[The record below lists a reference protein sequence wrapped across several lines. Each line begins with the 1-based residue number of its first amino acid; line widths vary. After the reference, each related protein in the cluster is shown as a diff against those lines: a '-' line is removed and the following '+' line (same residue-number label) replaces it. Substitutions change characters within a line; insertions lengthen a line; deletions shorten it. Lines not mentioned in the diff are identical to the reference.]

1 MTIGNLGKRGIKMKI
16 KSIIFL
22 VIVLFF
28 CYQNCSQKQ
37 FADET
42 SQNSQN
48 VVSSQKLSDLQVQN
62 LKFFTEKD
70 SELQKGAHTFY
81 VKTKTLYSLDTE
93 SGVLAEHD
101 QAADTLNTYCL
112 TTELLNEIRSI
123 LGSSSVCQGGK
134 STDEACAQVIVE
146 PYAELVTANDVIQ
159 LGSASDACGSNKV
172 DLCEDQSSVL
182 KGWIE
187 SVRGQLPQLGCGN

>member
-1 MTIGNLGKRGIKMKI
+1 MTISSLGVRGIKMKI
-16 KSIIFL
+16 KSILFL
-22 VIVLFF
+22 VVVLFF
-28 CYQNCSQKQ
+28 CYQNCSQQKLSG
-37 FADET
+37 ET
-42 SQNSQN
+42 SQKSQN

-70 SELQKGAHTFY
+70 SEIQKGDHKFY

-112 TTELLNEIRSI
+112 NTELLNEIRSLI
-123 LGSSSVCQGGK
+123 SDSSICRSGP
-134 STDEACAQVIVE
+134 STAEACAQVITD
-146 PYAELVTANDVIQ
+146 PYAELVTASDMIQ
-159 LGSASDACGSNKV
+159 LGSASDACGSNKI
-172 DLCEDQSSVL
+172 DLCDDQSSVL

-187 SVRGQLPQLGCGN
+187 SVHSQLPQLGCGL

>member
-1 MTIGNLGKRGIKMKI
+1 MTISSLGQRGIKMKI
-16 KSIIFL
+16 KSILFL
-22 VIVLFF
+22 VVVLFF
-28 CYQNCSQKQ
+28 SYQNCSQKQ

-42 SQNSQN
+42 SQKSQN

-70 SELQKGAHTFY
+70 SEIQNGAHKFY

-112 TTELLNEIRSI
+112 NAELLSEIRSLI
-123 LGSSSVCQGGK
+123 SSASICRSGP
-134 STDEACAQVIVE
+134 STAEACAQVIVE
-146 PYAELVTANDVIQ
+146 PYAELITANDVIQ
-159 LGSASDACGSNKV
+159 LGSASDACGSNKI
-172 DLCEDQSSVL
+172 DLCDDQSSVL
-182 KGWIE
+182 KSWIE
-187 SVRGQLPQLGCGN
+187 SVHSQLPQLGCGQ

>member
-1 MTIGNLGKRGIKMKI
+1 MKRGIKMKI

-22 VIVLFF
+22 VVVLFF
-28 CYQNCSQKQ
+28 SYQNCSQTQ

-42 SQNSQN
+42 SQKSQN

-70 SELQKGAHTFY
+70 SEIQKGDHKFY

-112 TTELLNEIRSI
+112 NTELLSEIRSLI
-123 LGSSSVCQGGK
+123 SGSSICRSGP
-134 STDEACAQVIVE
+134 STAEACAQVITE
-146 PYAELVTANDVIQ
+146 PYAELVTASDLIQ
-159 LGSASDACGSNKV
+159 LGLASDACGSNKI
-172 DLCEDQSSVL
+172 DLCDDQSSVL

-187 SVRGQLPQLGCGN
+187 SVHSQLPQLGCGI

>member
-1 MTIGNLGKRGIKMKI
+1 MTISSLGAGGIKMKI

-22 VIVLFF
+22 IIVLFF
-28 CYQNCSQKQ
+28 SYQNCSQKQ
-37 FADET
+37 FTDEP
-42 SQNSQN
+42 SQKSQN

-70 SELQKGAHTFY
+70 SELQSGSHKIY

-112 TTELLNEIRSI
+112 NAQLLSEIRSLI
-123 LGSSSVCQGGK
+123 SVSSICRSGP
-134 STDEACAQVIVE
+134 STAEACAQVITE
-146 PYAELVTANDVIQ
+146 PYAELMTASDVIQ
-159 LGSASDACGSNKV
+159 LGSASDACGSNKI
-172 DLCEDQSSVL
+172 DLCDDQSSVL
-182 KGWIE
+182 KDWIE
-187 SVRGQLPQLGCGN
+187 SIRSQLPQLGCGN

>member
-1 MTIGNLGKRGIKMKI
+1 MKRGIKMKI

-22 VIVLFF
+22 VVVLFF
-28 CYQNCSQKQ
+28 SYQNCSQKQ

-42 SQNSQN
+42 SQKSQN

-70 SELQKGAHTFY
+70 SEIQKGDHKFY

-101 QAADTLNTYCL
+101 QAADTLNTFCL
-112 TTELLNEIRSI
+112 NTELLNEIRSLI
-123 LGSSSVCQGGK
+123 SSSSICRSGP
-134 STDEACAQVIVE
+134 STAEACAQVITD
-146 PYAELVTANDVIQ
+146 PYAELVTAGDLIQ
-159 LGSASDACGSNKV
+159 LGSASDACGSNKI
-172 DLCEDQSSVL
+172 DLCDDQSSVL

-187 SVRGQLPQLGCGN
+187 SVHSQLPQLGCGI

>member
-1 MTIGNLGKRGIKMKI
+1 MKI

-28 CYQNCSQKQ
+28 SYQNCSQKQ

-42 SQNSQN
+42 SKPENI
-48 VVSSQKLSDLQVQN
+48 VSSQKLSDLQVQN
-62 LKFFTEKD
+62 IKFFTEKD
-70 SELQKGAHTFY
+70 SEIQKGSHKFY

-112 TTELLNEIRSI
+112 NPELLSEVRAIISTSSICRS
-123 LGSSSVCQGGK
+123 GHSAA
-134 STDEACAQVIVE
+134 EACAQVITE
-146 PYAELVTANDVIQ
+146 PYAELITASEVIQ

-172 DLCEDQSSVL
+172 DLCEDQPSAL

-187 SVRGQLPQLGCGN
+187 SVHSQLPQLGCGI

>member
-1 MTIGNLGKRGIKMKI
+1 MTISSPGHRGIKMKI
-16 KSIIFL
+16 KSVIFL

-28 CYQNCSQKQ
+28 SYQNCSQKQ

-42 SQNSQN
+42 SQQSQN
-48 VVSSQKLSDLQVQN
+48 IVSSQKLSELQVQN
-62 LKFFTEKD
+62 LKFFTEQD
-70 SELQKGAHTFY
+70 SEIQKGDHKFY

-112 TTELLNEIRSI
+112 NTELLNEIRSLI
-123 LGSSSVCQGGK
+123 SSSSICRSGR
-134 STDEACAQVIVE
+134 STAEACAQVIVE
-146 PYAELVTANDVIQ
+146 PYAELVTVSDVIQ

-172 DLCEDQSSVL
+172 DLCEDQPSAL

-187 SVRGQLPQLGCGN
+187 SVHSHLPQLGCSL